1 MEFAEGVDDLFERE
15 YAPLVRSLSVA
26 FDPES
31 AADAV
36 QEAFIAADRRWSGGY
51 DDPAAWVRRAAVNRL
66 LNGRRN
72 SRRRGEIVAAIR
84 VVPDDDLTIE
94 SNLHDA
100 RLKLRS
106 PSLRRQVTRRTS

>member
-1 MEFAEGVDDLFERE
+1 MEFAEGVDGLFERE

-36 QEAFIAADRRWSGGY
+36 QEAFIAADRRWSRVGGY
-51 DDPAAWVRRAAVNRL
+51 DDSAA
-66 LNGRRN
+66 
-72 SRRRGEIVAAIR
+72 
-84 VVPDDDLTIE
+84 DDIATALDVSAGTMK

-106 PSLRRQVTRRTS
+106 LLQEDAHD